1 VDAVSYDLGP
11 LCACGC
17 YRSEHRVEVDDDFH
31 FVTRECLTCSEC
43 GGFEGDDTTPKR
55 IEAEA

>member
-1 VDAVSYDLGP
+1 VSYDLGP

-17 YRSEHRVEVDDDFH
+17 YRSEHRVEVDETFH
-31 FVTRECLTCSEC
+31 LVTAECLTCSEC
-43 GGFEGDDTTPKR
+43 PRVEGDDTTPKR